1 MTIILNTKFK
11 KIKNLLNLKERFL
24 YYFKVNNGYTIL
36 LDNQNV
42 LLRTQVKFKD
52 IIEHYKKQG
61 LNNNEEDMLDFFE
74 RTYLLNRENT
84 IKLLDEDAM
93 VENKFNLK
101 KVILNGKQFNKNL
114 IKIVEGKIV
123 EIDSDREIGEVVTE
137 NLF

>member
-1 MTIILNTKFK
+1 MTIIFNTKFK
-11 KIKNLLNLKERFL
+11 KIKSLLNLKERFL

-42 LLRTQVKFKD
+42 ILRTQVKFKD
-52 IIEHYKKQG
+52 IIEHYRKQG
-61 LNNNEEDMLDFFE
+61 LNNKEDMLDYFE

-93 VENKFNLK
+93 VETKFNLK
-101 KVILNGKQFNKNL
+101 KVILNGKEFNSNL
-114 IKIVEGKIV
+114 IKIVNGKIV
-123 EIDSDREIGEVVTE
+123 DIDSDREIGEVITE